1 MLTLDAVVSYP
12 FYQIFYFDPSKSG
25 GATALPAPMVVKPL
39 SVFSTKLMLTT
50 AWRSTTTQCLHSFSF
65 TLANKDIHSSLHCPA
80 AVHCVGHHLC
90 VAGDGSW
97 TPCRQGCIQLL
108 IYSYTKK
115 YSFSKAGMVS
125 FLCTVHTVS
134 VLVSCHVI
142 KKQENSFTRGLKSC
156 MENG

>member
-1 MLTLDAVVSYP
+1 
-12 FYQIFYFDPSKSG
+12 
-25 GATALPAPMVVKPL
+25 
-39 SVFSTKLMLTT
+39 MLTT
-50 AWRSTTTQCLHSFSF
+50 VWRSTTTQCLHSFNF
-65 TLANKDIHSSLHCPA
+65 TLVNKDIHSSLHCPA

-125 FLCTVHTVS
+125 FFMHCRYSFCAGQLSCDQKTV
-134 VLVSCHVI
+134 
-142 KKQENSFTRGLKSC
+142 KQLQGLKILYGEWLTLPAGMLHAWNHYTLLMLFQVLGLWLHLKETLC
-156 MENG
+156 RCNYN